1 MFCSFI
7 LADKGSKCLRRQ
19 SRKHSQKQ
27 FCSPWLFSVCHLVPG
42 LPCGVQAAEWH
53 PLSVPF
59 TLSEATGRGC
69 PFTVLRP
76 LFHSLLPRDAGY
88 SILEVGDSPL
98 GHHGFYRCHLQLLQ
112 TGLAVQ
118 LAKYKLRQRH
128 VACKLHYFV
137 ALFIKLRFAP
147 MGHPLPQPYSCQSGG
162 VWEALLMTNLLKCI
176 LL

>member
-1 MFCSFI
+1 M
-7 LADKGSKCLRRQ
+7 
-19 SRKHSQKQ
+19 
-27 FCSPWLFSVCHLVPG
+27 
-42 LPCGVQAAEWH
+42 VQAAECH

-59 TLSEATGRGC
+59 TFSEATGRGC
-69 PFTVLRP
+69 LFTVLRP
-76 LFHSLLPRDAGY
+76 LFHSLLPIDSDY

-98 GHHGFYRCHLQLLQ
+98 GHHGFYTCHLQLLQ
-112 TGLAVQ
+112 IGLALQ

-162 VWEALLMTNLLKCI
+162 VCEALMINLLKCI